1 MLLSCRYLILTCDR
15 HVLYWQRM
23 ADSLQSK
30 SIRNIILQVVS
41 HLLVYF
47 LLTTL
52 VVQIKQCVEC
62 VCLQTITFDLDIWL
76 VGSP

>member
-1 MLLSCRYLILTCDR
+1 
-15 HVLYWQRM
+15 M

>member
-15 HVLYWQRM
+15 QVLCWQRM

-47 LLTTL
+47 LVTTL
-52 VVQIKQCVEC
+52 VVQVKQCVEC
-62 VCLQTITFDLDIWL
+62 VCLQTISFDRDIWL
-76 VGSP
+76 IGSP